1 MSESTL
7 LNSTDLQGLQDLYQR
22 LGQTIG
28 ELQER
33 EKAKEAK
40 EARNRLVKR
49 LISSLICWPCTG
61 CCFKEG
67 GWKRRVCSLSV
78 ALMFYGV
85 VFTVLVATGGI
96 HSSLTILI
104 VIPIL
109 VTAIGVLV
117 GVGLCWKEKDCCK
130 KNGSLRNF
138 FLISCPWVFLYSS
151 RPTRTHICSLGK
163 RIVGY

>member
-7 LNSTDLQGLQDLYQR
+7 SNSTDLQGLQDLHQR

-49 LISSLICWPCTG
+49 LISSLICWPCAG

-96 HSSLTILI
+96 HSSLTSLI

-130 KNGSLRNF
+130 KTGRCETS
-138 FLISCPWVFLYSS
+138 SSS
-151 RPTRTHICSLGK
+151 RLR
-163 RIVGY
+163 GYSYTPLDQPELTSVA